1 MKRWALVDDRQ
12 TSEDEMTSE
21 VEAYDCSLSNN
32 GFRGFLEK
40 LIWSSGKDS
49 IRIPLDPSSLVTS
62 LFLSIS
68 VSAPRSQ

>member
-40 LIWSSGKDS
+40 LIWSRIQSAS
-49 IRIPLDPSSLVTS
+49 LLIPLL
-62 LFLSIS
+62 
-68 VSAPRSQ
+68 